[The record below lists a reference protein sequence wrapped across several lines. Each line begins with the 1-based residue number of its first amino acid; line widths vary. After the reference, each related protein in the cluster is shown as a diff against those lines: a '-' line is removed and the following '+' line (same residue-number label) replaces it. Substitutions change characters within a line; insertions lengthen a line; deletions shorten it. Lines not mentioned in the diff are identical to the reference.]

1 MFLTFSLRCVSDPRG
16 VEQLGLVGRRNWD
29 AKRKPEKRGSKRCR
43 RIGVRGGLGLLKG
56 GGRTGGDSSHKV

>member
-1 MFLTFSLRCVSDPRG
+1 